1 MTTTTIAN
9 RCHDEELVT
18 ADRIYRIQFL
28 ESQLDA
34 GLPRVEA
41 QLACEAI
48 KFHQIRLAGYDVQ
61 SALRKMGVA

>member
-18 ADRIYRIQFL
+18 VDRLYRIQSL
-28 ESQLDA
+28 EMQLDS
-34 GLPRVEA
+34 GLSRAET

-61 SALRKMGVA
+61 AALRKMGVA